1 MAKTNL
7 IGLRV
12 EDAEMAR
19 LKRFTSKTGI
29 EAVTLARAA
38 LAAALDYFDKHGKI
52 TLPLQIQP
60 DDARERAD

>member
-12 EDAEMAR
+12 DDSEMAR
-19 LKRFTSKTGI
+19 LKHFTAKTGI

-38 LAAALDYFDKHGKI
+38 LAAALDYFEQHGRI
-52 TLPLQIQP
+52 TLPLEIQP
-60 DDARERAD
+60 EKARRDS